1 MSNAAGMV
9 FLENFPE
16 ISAIVKD
23 AYEFDCE
30 TRQEEVTKITEKAEK
45 MAGELYELCKLLKT
59 QRKWNEEMICAY
71 KDHAFRVHSM
81 WCENF
86 NQKVFP
92 KQHCVVWHVL
102 EFVNRYGAFGIF
114 SEESFESRHVI
125 HKKELSNLK
134 SMKNLQE
141 KFNIYGRR
149 IQANINA
156 KYEDTYVRAKKA
168 MTGKSRG
175 NYKTA
180 ELKKIVVQTL
190 QYEREEV
197 HGVIYISD
205 ELAIEKEWA
214 EVYYLIVEGKVPASW
229 NYVFVK
235 RVNIDESSSIY
246 TNNT

>member
-1 MSNAAGMV
+1 
-9 FLENFPE
+9 
-16 ISAIVKD
+16 
-23 AYEFDCE
+23 
-30 TRQEEVTKITEKAEK
+30 
-45 MAGELYELCKLLKT
+45 
-59 QRKWNEEMICAY
+59 
-71 KDHAFRVHSM
+71 
-81 WCENF
+81 
-86 NQKVFP
+86 
-92 KQHCVVWHVL
+92 
-102 EFVNRYGAFGIF
+102 
-114 SEESFESRHVI
+114 
-125 HKKELSNLK
+125 
-134 SMKNLQE
+134 
-141 KFNIYGRR
+141 
-149 IQANINA
+149 
-156 KYEDTYVRAKKA
+156 

-197 HGVIYISD
+197 DGVIYISD